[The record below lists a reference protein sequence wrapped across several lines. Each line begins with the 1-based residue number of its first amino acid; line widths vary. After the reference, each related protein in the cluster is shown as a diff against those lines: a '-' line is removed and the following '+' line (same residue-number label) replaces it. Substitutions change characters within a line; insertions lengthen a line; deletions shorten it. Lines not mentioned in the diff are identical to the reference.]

1 MILFPWNICR
11 KASLREVFLIWAEAA
26 EAVDHTT
33 ARIIQEVIHIQAVQD
48 QVQDQVQ
55 DPLTDLRAL
64 HLRIH
69 LITRDP
75 EVISAEAAALTI
87 TMATMADAAMRVVSA
102 AA

>member
-11 KASLREVFLIWAEAA
+11 KAFLREVFLIWAEAA

-33 ARIIQEVIHIQAVQD
+33 ARIIQEVIHIQA
-48 QVQDQVQ
+48 VQDQVQ

>member
-1 MILFPWNICR
+1 M
-11 KASLREVFLIWAEAA
+11 REVFLIWAEAA

-33 ARIIQEVIHIQAVQD
+33 ARIIQEVIHIQA
-48 QVQDQVQ
+48 VQ

>member
-1 MILFPWNICR
+1 VVP
-11 KASLREVFLIWAEAA
+11 
-26 EAVDHTT
+26 TT
-33 ARIIQEVIHIQAVQD
+33 AHIIRAVIHIQAVQD

-55 DPLTDLRAL
+55 DLHIDLLLTDLPA
-64 HLRIH
+64 LRIH

-87 TMATMADAAMRVVSA
+87 MAVTTADAAMRAVSA